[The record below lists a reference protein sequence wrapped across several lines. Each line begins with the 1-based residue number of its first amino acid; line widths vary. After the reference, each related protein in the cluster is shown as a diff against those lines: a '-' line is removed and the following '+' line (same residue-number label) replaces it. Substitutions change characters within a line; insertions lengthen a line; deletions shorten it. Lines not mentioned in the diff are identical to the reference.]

1 MPFWAL
7 WSGCVEAES
16 VDGRSFTRRIQM
28 KTEQIGMK
36 TDWRSEWFEFDDVAY
51 MDTAGQA
58 ALPKVAIRAAQS
70 AIEWK
75 KYPHK
80 MPEDNMFALPARVRE
95 LLAEMIGAQAAEIAL
110 TAGASTGMAA
120 VAQGVDWKPGDEVLI
135 ARGEFPAHVATWL
148 PMQAA
153 GRLKV
158 RIISPRGRFLT
169 TDDLID
175 AITPNT
181 RLISTSLVRFDDGAR
196 CDGRRIADAIH
207 KVGGML
213 LLDVAQCVGALPMN
227 VTDMGADFLAA
238 SGYKWLLGPYGTGFY
253 WASAN
258 SMAALKPMPAYW
270 TAIEGS
276 SNFSKLTGEMRLKKE
291 ACRWDMPETANFFNL
306 APLQASLEFLARVG
320 VKTVWEH
327 NAELMAQIIERL
339 PLDKCVLASPADP
352 NLRGPYVCVAA
363 RHAAETPKLYEKL
376 RAAGVIVS
384 LREGALRIAPHLY
397 NTELDVDRLIA
408 ALTT

>member
-1 MPFWAL
+1 
-7 WSGCVEAES
+7 
-16 VDGRSFTRRIQM
+16 M
-28 KTEQIGMK
+28 KTEQITAQ

-51 MDTAGQA
+51 MNTAGQA

-80 MPEDNMFALPARVRE
+80 MPEENMFMLPARVRE
-95 LLAEMIGAQAAEIAL
+95 LLAEMIGAQPSEIAL
-110 TAGASTGMAA
+110 TTGASTGMAA
-120 VAQGVDWKPGDEVLI
+120 VAQGIDWKPSDEVLI

-148 PMQAA
+148 PMQEA

-158 RIISPRGRFLT
+158 RIVSPRGRFLT

-181 RLISTSLVRFDDGAR
+181 RMISTSLVRFDNGAR
-196 CDGRRIADAIH
+196 CDGRRLADAIH

-213 LLDVAQCVGALPMN
+213 LLDGAQCVGAMPLN
-227 VTDMGADFLAA
+227 VAELGADFLVV
-238 SGYKWLLGPYGTGFY
+238 SGYKWLLGPYGTGFF
-253 WASAN
+253 WAGTKN
-258 SMAALKPMPAYW
+258 MAAMKPMPAYW
-270 TAIEGS
+270 SAIDGS
-276 SNFSKLTGEMRLKKE
+276 NNFSNLTSGEVKFKKE

-339 PLDKCVLASPADP
+339 PLDKCVLASPANPD
-352 NLRGPYVCVAA
+352 LRGPYVCVAA
-363 RHAAETPKLYEKL
+363 RHATETPKLYEKL
-376 RAAGVIVS
+376 RVAGVIVS

-397 NTELDVDRLIA
+397 NTEMDVDRLIA

>member
-1 MPFWAL
+1 MN
-7 WSGCVEAES
+7 
-16 VDGRSFTRRIQM
+16 
-28 KTEQIGMK
+28 TEQIARK

-51 MDTAGQA
+51 MNTAGQA
-58 ALPKVAIRAAQS
+58 ALPRVSIRATQS

-80 MPEDNMFALPARVRE
+80 MPDETMIALPGRVRE
-95 LLAEMIGAQAAEIAL
+95 LLAAMIGAQPAEIAL
-110 TAGASTGMAA
+110 TSGASTGMAA
-120 VAQGVDWKPGDEVLI
+120 VAQGVDWRPGDEVLI
-135 ARGEFPAHVATWL
+135 ARGEFPAHFATWL
-148 PMQAA
+148 PMQEA
-153 GRLKV
+153 GRLRV
-158 RIISPRGRFLT
+158 RVVNPAGRFLT

-175 AITPNT
+175 AITPT
-181 RLISTSLVRFDDGAR
+181 ARLISTSLVRFDDGAR
-196 CDGRRIADAIH
+196 CDATRLASAIH
-207 KVGGML
+207 KVGGLL
-213 LLDVAQCVGALPMN
+213 LLDGAQCVGALPMN
-227 VTDMGADFLAA
+227 VTELGADFLVA
-238 SGYKWLLGPYGTGFY
+238 SGYKWLLGPYGTGFF
-253 WASAN
+253 WASAK

-270 TAIEGS
+270 SAIEGS
-276 SNFSKLTGEMRLKKE
+276 SNFSNLSSGEMRLKKE

-306 APLQASLEFLARVG
+306 APLQASLEFLMRVG

-327 NAELMAQIIERL
+327 NRELMAQIIERL

-352 NLRGPYVCVAA
+352 ELRGPYVCVAA
-363 RHAAETPKLYEKL
+363 RHSAETPKLYEKL

>member
-1 MPFWAL
+1 M
-7 WSGCVEAES
+7 S
-16 VDGRSFTRRIQM
+16 M
-28 KTEQIGMK
+28 NTEQIAKK

-51 MDTAGQA
+51 MNTAGQA
-58 ALPKVAIRAAQS
+58 ALPRVSIRATQS

-80 MPEDNMFALPARVRE
+80 MPDETMIALPGRVRG
-95 LLAEMIGAQAAEIAL
+95 LLAAMIGAQPAEIAL
-110 TAGASTGMAA
+110 TSGASTGMAA
-120 VAQGVDWKPGDEVLI
+120 VAQGVDWRPGDEVLI
-135 ARGEFPAHVATWL
+135 AHGEFPAHFATWL
-148 PMQAA
+148 PMQEA
-153 GRLKV
+153 GRLRV
-158 RIISPRGRFLT
+158 RVVNPAGRFLT

-175 AITPNT
+175 AITPTT
-181 RLISTSLVRFDDGAR
+181 RLISTSLVRFDNGAR
-196 CDGRRIADAIH
+196 CDATRLASAVH
-207 KVGGML
+207 KVGGLL
-213 LLDVAQCVGALPMN
+213 LLDGAQCVGALPMN
-227 VTDMGADFLAA
+227 VTELGADFLVA
-238 SGYKWLLGPYGTGFY
+238 SGYKWLLGPYGTGFF
-253 WASAN
+253 WASAK

-270 TAIEGS
+270 SAIEGS
-276 SNFSKLTGEMRLKKE
+276 SNFSNLSSGDMRLKKE

-306 APLQASLEFLARVG
+306 APLQASLEFLMRVG

-327 NAELMAQIIERL
+327 NRELMAQIIERL

-352 NLRGPYVCVAA
+352 ELRGPYVCVAA
-363 RHAAETPKLYEKL
+363 RHSAETPKLYEKL

>member
-1 MPFWAL
+1 MN
-7 WSGCVEAES
+7 S
-16 VDGRSFTRRIQM
+16 
-28 KTEQIGMK
+28 EQTIAK

-51 MDTAGQA
+51 MNTAGQA
-58 ALPKVAIRAAQS
+58 AIPKVAVRAAQS

-80 MPEDNMFALPARVRE
+80 MPDSLQFELTGRVRQ
-95 LLAEMIGAQAAEIAL
+95 LLAEMIGAQPAEIAL
-110 TAGASTGMAA
+110 TTGASTGMAA

-135 ARGEFPAHVATWL
+135 ARGEFPAHFATWL
-148 PMQAA
+148 PMQEA
-153 GRLKV
+153 GRLRV
-158 RIISPRGRFLT
+158 RVVSPRGRFLT
-169 TDDLID
+169 TDDLIE
-175 AITPNT
+175 AITPST
-181 RLISTSLVRFDDGAR
+181 RLISTSFVRFDDGAR
-196 CDGRRIADAIH
+196 CDPARLAAAIH

-213 LLDVAQCVGALPMN
+213 LLDGAQCVGGMPMN
-227 VTDMGADFLAA
+227 IVELGADFLVV
-238 SGYKWLLGPYGTGFY
+238 SGYKWLLGPYGTGFF
-253 WASAN
+253 WASAK

-276 SNFSKLTGEMRLKKE
+276 SDFSKLSGGEMRLKKE
-291 ACRWDMPETANFFNL
+291 ASRWDMPETANFFNL

-327 NAELMAQIIERL
+327 NRELIAQIIERL

-352 NLRGPYVCVAA
+352 DLRGPYVCVAS
-363 RHAAETPKLYEKL
+363 RHSSDTPKVYEKL

-397 NTELDVDRLIA
+397 NTEMDVDRLISE
-408 ALTT
+408 LTT